1 MPARR
6 VVGERPRPSRGPAW
20 EPAPDEGRIDLPV
33 ARWRRTG
40 LLAAAAALIAGSAFT
55 LLSGAGVI
63 GAVVLVSGGA
73 FFGLGFLAILRDLLR
88 RGPVVSVSAHGIFDR
103 RLSTDWIPWSAL
115 DHVSESGIGAQAF
128 LCLYPRADRTAALPW
143 TRRAR
148 LTARLNRILGGGY
161 WLPGQGVQGGMP
173 AILDAMARARGRRR

>member
-1 MPARR
+1 MPARP
-6 VVGERPRPSRGPAW
+6 VAGERPRPSRGPAR

-33 ARWRRTG
+33 ARWRLTG
-40 LLAAAAALIAGSAFT
+40 LLAAAAVLIAGTAFAFV
-55 LLSGAGVI
+55 SGTGPVGTA
-63 GAVVLVSGGA
+63 VLVFGGA
-73 FFGLGFLAILRDLLR
+73 FFGLGAVAILRDLLR

-128 LCLYPRADRTAALPW
+128 LCLHPRADRLASLPW

-148 LTARLNRILGGGY
+148 LTARLNRILGGGF
-161 WLPGQGVQGGMP
+161 WLPGQGVQGGIP
-173 AILDAMARARGRRR
+173 AILDAMAQARGRRR